1 MSFNLPPKKSS
12 PLDDILPGIVT
23 AIGLGVFFASPL
35 GGIFFAITNSLFVL
49 ALLTPVV
56 LIVGFQ
62 LWKTFNAVDATCPS
76 CGSPVTALKN
86 GEPTMCFGCGSVLR
100 TNREGNGVELCNAGP
115 SFEEEVPGFFGADTS
130 EIFEDFFGGQRGV
143 VAESVK
149 TEKRQ
154 EERVKKVK
162 RESTVIDI
170 DVIQD

>member
-62 LWKTFNAVDATCPS
+62 V
-76 CGSPVTALKN
+76 
-86 GEPTMCFGCGSVLR
+86 R
-100 TNREGNGVELCNAGP
+100 
-115 SFEEEVPGFFGADTS
+115 
-130 EIFEDFFGGQRGV
+130 
-143 VAESVK
+143 
-149 TEKRQ
+149 
-154 EERVKKVK
+154 
-162 RESTVIDI
+162 
-170 DVIQD
+170 